1 MRIKRSG
8 ARWEV
13 TQFVEEHTHEF
24 VEKFA
29 LKKFLRSH
37 NKIPKEEKK
46 FIDLLSN
53 VNLSSGR
60 IMQIMAELYG
70 SKQNVPYSTKTIS
83 NYRAQHSEE
92 RKIKD
97 IPELL
102 KYFEKL
108 KEDDPRF
115 YYDYKLDDDNRVEN
129 IFWVDGAAR
138 DVYKLY
144 NDCISFDTTF
154 MTNQYNMPCAPFIGI
169 NRYGQSIQL
178 GCGFLRNEKVANF
191 EWLFRTFLVAMDG
204 LHPLNIITDQ
214 DVAMRTAI
222 EMVFPDTIHR
232 NCRWHIMQKVQEKI
246 GPMEAKR
253 EDLRRDFNDVID
265 YSVTEEEFETRWAEM
280 IQKHD
285 VVDNDHFKDIYDLRK
300 CFVPAYFMKR
310 FFPFLQTTACS
321 EGFNAVL
328 KQYISPHESL
338 LNFFKQYMKLQEKID
353 SAEDGH
359 DFMGMD
365 KLELR
370 KITSYNARDCG
381 GGVFEVFP
389 VQGTVY
395 GYGRRTYV
403 VDVDLENLMYN
414 CQCCKFYKDG
424 ILCCHIMKVMSYIG
438 EVREIP
444 EHYTLPRW
452 SLPPPDIV
460 PSIVEPVQRKTGK
473 MSRKDMRLLRYG
485 NLCNDFSKLAVGLA
499 VSEKTKEIA
508 DKHMIAMRKELAA
521 LKKANADALKRRKN
535 KSVATEDISDSSP
548 FEGRMDE
555 DVSQSINKKA
565 KDPPVTAAK
574 GRPCSK
580 RKKGGLQLKKPNPTT
595 CSVCGEIDHDAR
607 NCPVRLA
614 NPEKI
619 PFHQFFQ

>member
-1 MRIKRSG
+1 
-8 ARWEV
+8 
-13 TQFVEEHTHEF
+13 
-24 VEKFA
+24 
-29 LKKFLRSH
+29 
-37 NKIPKEEKK
+37 
-46 FIDLLSN
+46 
-53 VNLSSGR
+53 
-60 IMQIMAELYG
+60 
-70 SKQNVPYSTKTIS
+70 
-83 NYRAQHSEE
+83 
-92 RKIKD
+92 
-97 IPELL
+97 
-102 KYFEKL
+102 
-108 KEDDPRF
+108 
-115 YYDYKLDDDNRVEN
+115 
-129 IFWVDGAAR
+129 
-138 DVYKLY
+138 
-144 NDCISFDTTF
+144 
-154 MTNQYNMPCAPFIGI
+154 
-169 NRYGQSIQL
+169 
-178 GCGFLRNEKVANF
+178 
-191 EWLFRTFLVAMDG
+191 
-204 LHPLNIITDQ
+204 
-214 DVAMRTAI
+214 
-222 EMVFPDTIHR
+222 
-232 NCRWHIMQKVQEKI
+232 
-246 GPMEAKR
+246 
-253 EDLRRDFNDVID
+253 
-265 YSVTEEEFETRWAEM
+265 
-280 IQKHD
+280 
-285 VVDNDHFKDIYDLRK
+285 
-300 CFVPAYFMKR
+300 
-310 FFPFLQTTACS
+310 
-321 EGFNAVL
+321 
-328 KQYISPHESL
+328 
-338 LNFFKQYMKLQEKID
+338 MKLQEKID

-365 KLELR
+365 KVVRLWGDFPMEDQILQTYTLPIYNIFQLELR

-444 EHYTLPRW
+444 EHYILPRW

-460 PSIVEPVQRKTGK
+460 PSIVEPVQRKTEK
-473 MSRKDMRLLRYG
+473 MSRKYMRLLRYG

-508 DKHMIAMRKELAA
+508 DKHMIAMSKELAA

-555 DVSQSINKKA
+555 DVSQSRNRNKKA
-565 KDPPVTAAK
+565 KDPPVTAAR

-580 RKKGGLQLKKPNPTT
+580 RKKSGLQLKKPNPTT